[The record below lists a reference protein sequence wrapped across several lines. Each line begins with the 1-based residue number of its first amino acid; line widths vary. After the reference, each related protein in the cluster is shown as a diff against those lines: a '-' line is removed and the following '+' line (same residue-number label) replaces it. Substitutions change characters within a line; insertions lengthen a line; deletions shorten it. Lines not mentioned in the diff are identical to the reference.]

1 MIADVAPNPRRQNA
15 KLDELYAGLPKIQC
29 QGFCSAS
36 CGPIG
41 MSLRE
46 RERAEQAGG
55 RELPIIRQGS
65 CPMLV
70 DRRCSI
76 YEVRPMTCRLWGMV
90 EAMRCPY
97 GCQPERLLTDE
108 EGKRLL
114 EGAEA
119 IGGRDT
125 ARNRELM
132 RLLSD
137 VAAGKMPARRLAR

>member
-1 MIADVAPNPRRQNA
+1 MARNPRRLDAQ
-15 KLDELYAGLPKIQC
+15 LDELYACLPEIECK
-29 QGFCSAS
+29 GFCSAS

-46 RERAEQAGG
+46 RQRAEGAGG
-55 RELPIIRQGS
+55 RELPVIRKGL

-76 YEVRPMTCRLWGMV
+76 YEVRPMTCRLWGLV
-90 EAMRCPY
+90 DRMRCPY

-108 EGKRLL
+108 EGKQLL
-114 EGAEA
+114 AQAEA
-119 IGGRDT
+119 IGGRDD
-125 ARNRELM
+125 ARIRDLM

-137 VAAGKMPARRLAR
+137 VAGGRVPARRLAR